1 MIESPASPISVG
13 TPAYRKLAIA
23 LTITGFATFSL
34 LYSVQSLLP
43 VFARDF
49 QVSAGEAS
57 LVVSA
62 ATGAMAIALLV
73 ASIVSDRIGR
83 RQMMT
88 GSLFAAAVLTLASS
102 VLPGWHTLLVTRFLT
117 GIALSGIPAVAM
129 AYVAEEVSASSIG
142 AAMGLYIGGSA
153 IGGMVGRLLASVLA
167 DWFDWRIALAI
178 IGVCSLIGALVFW
191 RVAPESRGFVSRTHD
206 WSSIYATLKDLKN
219 DAALPW
225 LYTEA
230 FLLMGSFVTVYNY
243 VSFRLLAPP
252 YELSQTVVGLIF
264 LFYIVG
270 SFSSSW
276 FGRLAGRLGRRRV
289 FWIPIVVLLVG
300 VILTAASPLTLIVL
314 GIGVVTLGYFG
325 AHSIASSWVSRRG
338 RAARA
343 QAAAFYL
350 FFLYVGS
357 SVLGSM
363 GGIAWSRARW
373 PGVAGFLTVLL
384 VIALLIALRLVA
396 VKPLPENLPP
406 GEIIP

>member
-1 MIESPASPISVG
+1 MTEPPAFPISVG

-43 VFARDF
+43 VFARSF
-49 QVSAGEAS
+49 HVSAGEAS

-73 ASIVSDRIGR
+73 ASVISDRIGR

-88 GSLFAAAVLTLASS
+88 GSLFAASLLTVAAA
-102 VLPGWHTLLVTRFLT
+102 VLPGWHTLLVARLLT

-129 AYVAEEVSASSIG
+129 VYVAEEVSASSIG

-153 IGGMVGRLLASVLA
+153 IGGMVGRLLASVMT
-167 DWFDWRIALAI
+167 DWFNWRVSLAM
-178 IGVCSLIGALVFW
+178 IGVSSLVGALVFW
-191 RVAPESRGFVSRTHD
+191 RVAPESRGFVSRSHD
-206 WSSIYATLKDLKN
+206 WSSFYTTLLTLKN

-225 LYTEA
+225 LYAEA

-270 SFSSSW
+270 SFSSSG
-276 FGRLAGRLGRRRV
+276 FGQLAGRLGRRRV
-289 FWIPIVVLLVG
+289 FWVPIVVLLAG
-300 VILTAASPLTLIVL
+300 VLLTASGPLILIVL
-314 GIGVVTLGYFG
+314 GIGVVTVGYFG

-338 RAARA
+338 RTARA
-343 QAAAFYL
+343 QAAALYL
-350 FFLYVGS
+350 FFLYLGS
-357 SVLGSM
+357 SVLGSV

-384 VIALLIALRLVA
+384 VIALLIAIRLVA
-396 VKPLPENLPP
+396 VKPLPENLPQ
-406 GEIIP
+406 GDLIP